1 MLKNM
6 RAGLASIGGAKVI
19 VATLAIAWGLKT
31 IQAVVDEAAERLA
44 MIQAA
49 ESEALAFLNEVR
61 IQTTS
66 PSEPEPNVSDVEF
79 EKLFDMDAGEE
90 NV

>member
-61 IQTTS
+61 IQT
-66 PSEPEPNVSDVEF
+66 PSEPEPTVSDVEF

>member
-1 MLKNM
+1 MIQKQSPVPLFVHRRQIAQDQQ
-6 RAGLASIGGAKVI
+6 RAVPDPKRWPLF
-19 VATLAIAWGLKT
+19 
-31 IQAVVDEAAERLA
+31 A